1 MSSGAYMEE
10 DALGE
15 FLKEVTKMSKPE
27 LVNFFA
33 WARAMMGEA
42 EEFQSRAKQRLEKQ
56 DPLFQ
61 NFAQIIE
68 KGKIGKSEFQDFA
81 DAYIHD

>member
-27 LVNFFA
+27 LVNFLHG
-33 WARAMMGEA
+33 RA
-42 EEFQSRAKQRLEKQ
+42 
-56 DPLFQ
+56 P
-61 NFAQIIE
+61 
-68 KGKIGKSEFQDFA
+68 
-81 DAYIHD
+81 